1 VSIRRGVVQV
11 SAAVGVAAAQL
22 RRSPGRTA
30 LTVLAVA
37 AAVLAV
43 TLLAS
48 LGVGVV
54 EVGEESL
61 ADTDRDLWLTN
72 ENAATENAITDAS
85 EVAVALEGR
94 EDVRT
99 AAPIALHEL
108 YLKSEDGEL
117 HRVPA
122 VGVHE
127 THGGYDFQ
135 QGGGFE
141 LEPADYRTAP
151 RSAPVSSE
159 IVLDPRTARTLDVS
173 VGDSIRIGASKQ
185 TADHEFTVVGTS
197 SHHSTLLG
205 SPTATVPLAD
215 LQYLAGTSGTDRAT
229 FIMADTAEDADSVAV
244 RDSLR
249 REYPQYDIQTS
260 KQQVETVLTDRPAVI
275 ASGVTLVGLAVV
287 GSTVLLVNLFVL
299 VAYQQRDELAALRA
313 IGLSRRLLAGT
324 IGVQGLF
331 VGVLGGVVGL
341 AATPPLVAGLNRF
354 AASTV
359 GIEELLLTPVEV
371 YAVGF
376 ALALGVGGIAAIVTG
391 WHAGRYARLEQLQ
404 A

>member
-1 VSIRRGVVQV
+1 M
-11 SAAVGVAAAQL
+11 
-22 RRSPGRTA
+22 
-30 LTVLAVA
+30 TVLAVA

-61 ADTDRDLWLTN
+61 ADADRDLWLTN
-72 ENAATENAITDAS
+72 EDATTENAISDAS
-85 EVAVALEGR
+85 EVAAALEGR
-94 EDVRT
+94 EDIRT
-99 AAPIALHEL
+99 ASPIALHEV
-108 YLKSEDGEL
+108 YLGSEDGEL
-117 HRVPA
+117 RRVSA

-151 RSAPVSSE
+151 RSAPVSNE
-159 IVLDPRTARTLDVS
+159 IVLDPRTARALDIS
-173 VGDSIRIGASKQ
+173 VGDSIRIGSSKQ
-185 TADHEFTVVGTS
+185 TAEHEFTVVGTS

-205 SPTATVPLAD
+205 SPAATVPLAD

-229 FIMADTAEDADSVAV
+229 FIMADTAENADSVAV

-275 ASGVTLVGLAVV
+275 ASGVTLVGLAIV

-331 VGVLGGVVGL
+331 VGMLGGVVGL
-341 AATPPLVAGLNRF
+341 AATPPLVAGLNRV

-376 ALALGVGGIAAIVTG
+376 ALALVVGGIAAIVTG

>member
-1 VSIRRGVVQV
+1 MSIRRGVVQV
-11 SAAVGVAAAQL
+11 SAVVGVAAAQL

-30 LTVLAVA
+30 MTVLAVA

-61 ADTDRDLWLTN
+61 ADADRDLWLTN
-72 ENAATENAITDAS
+72 EDAATENAISDAS
-85 EVAVALEGR
+85 EVAAALEGR

-99 AAPIALHEL
+99 ASPIALHEL
-108 YLKSEDGEL
+108 YLGSEDGEL
-117 HRVPA
+117 RRVSA

-151 RSAPVSSE
+151 RSAPVSNE
-159 IVLDPRTARTLDVS
+159 IVLDPRTARALDIS

-185 TADHEFTVVGTS
+185 TAEHEFTVVGTS

-205 SPTATVPLAD
+205 SPAATVPLAD

-275 ASGVTLVGLAVV
+275 ASGVTLVGLAIV

-313 IGLSRRLLAGT
+313 IGLSRQLLAGI

-331 VGVLGGVVGL
+331 VGMLGGGVGL
-341 AATPPLVAGLNRF
+341 AATPPLVAGLNRV

-376 ALALGVGGIAAIVTG
+376 ALALVVGGIAAIVTG